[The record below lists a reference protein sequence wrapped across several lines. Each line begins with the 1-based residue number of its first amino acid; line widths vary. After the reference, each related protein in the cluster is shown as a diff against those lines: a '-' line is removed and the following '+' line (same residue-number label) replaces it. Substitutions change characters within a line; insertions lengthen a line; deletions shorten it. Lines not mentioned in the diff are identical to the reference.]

1 MTKGKAMQKQTK
13 KPIVYISGKITG
25 EKSYKKKFAD
35 LERRLRALGYEVLNP
50 ARMIKIETWKKYD
63 DYLKEAF
70 LLLFQADFFVALP
83 CWVDSDGA
91 KAEFAYAVALANKGR
106 MFILDNTTLLAA

>member
-1 MTKGKAMQKQTK
+1 MNKTK

-25 EKSYKKKFAD
+25 EKYYKRKFAD
-35 LERRLRALGYEVLNP
+35 AERKLKAAGYEVLNP
-50 ARMIKIETWKKYD
+50 ARMIKVEKWKRYD

-70 LLLFQADFFVALP
+70 MLLFQADFFYALP

-91 KAEFAYAVALANKGR
+91 KAEFAYAIALANKGR
-106 MFILDNTTLLAA
+106 MFILDNTKLAA